1 MLALVGLVVAFALVV
16 TGVALVSPP
25 AALVVAGVLIGAA
38 ALLTDFDR
46 KGGTR

>member
-1 MLALVGLVVAFALVV
+1 VLALVGLVLAFCLVV
-16 TGVALVSPP
+16 VGVALTSPP

-46 KGGTR
+46 KDERR